1 MKDIFKKGLLSM
13 LCVGAVLYSTVVF
26 AGPAKPEL
34 FEHTQPDGGVI
45 TARLWGDEFYNFI
58 GDEEGYLLT
67 ETDDGALAYVT
78 ENDANEL
85 VVASPSK
92 SGRPADAVKGF
103 DLRPDIPAHFG
114 IEEEQDEEEE
124 IEEPAI
130 MFAASAQE
138 GTMREQKLLIVVPD
152 YNDFQMKT
160 DIWTADVFN
169 RTFFS
174 QSSDVYSV
182 ANYYKEVSG
191 DRVTFVPAF
200 TSSDIDSTAKGTNAI
215 IDADLTDTYGV
226 YTNGVIR
233 VKLDKNH
240 IDKSNISTGE
250 SNAEAKK
257 ILTELDQYVDFSVLS
272 GGKATMSN
280 SDFSILLLL
289 PGYEKSG
296 TSSSPGVWAH
306 KTWLSSGYA
315 TTLDGVKLCT
325 SGSGYLMVGSLD
337 VNSSKNTPSKA
348 GVFCHELGH
357 LVFGLPDLYAT
368 DGGTDYSG
376 LESLSLMNAGSWGAY
391 TGYIGGTHPAHL
403 DAWCKYHL
411 GWYDEE
417 DLLEVDESHV
427 GEYELVNWLS
437 DKDGYKMIKIN
448 STKDDEYYLL
458 ENRRFLSFDKGIRY
472 KFTATGVAAYR
483 IDKKRT
489 TSAYI
494 SGNNINN
501 GSDPGVKV
509 MHSGK
514 GLTDFYTSTK
524 PMWYTGNN
532 RITSFGKAT
541 FPNNVLNTPVYYT
554 DPIDEKEYLIA
565 EDSGVGFS
573 VHSPSQEVMKV
584 KLGMNDVDSQVYTSS
599 GSTKMYLFNN
609 TDGPISTVPFLAE
622 YNGNS
627 MNNLLKYDRITVD
640 GKGYGATSDQTL
652 TVDTATYKYK
662 NFTLDFPKFTPYFTD
677 YVPPVPQEK
686 VYRLAVDADNDAR
699 DGAYDG
705 MRVKEGSYVLFNV
718 LNGYTYLNNGY
729 LAESTTAPKKL
740 VALKIGRGTNK
751 FTAAND
757 KETLDGDTIIGIP
770 TGGTKN
776 AVTSD
781 YLTDVTAT
789 SGIADTDHAT
799 IYNVNTG
806 ASMIVDASTA
816 FTTGGA
822 DYIKFSGDVYY
833 TLSNK
838 KINGSTGY
846 CAIFAV
852 EGSSK
857 KYISIF
863 DDGSIGV
870 GASGTYAKTGIILS
884 PDTWHHVEIC
894 SDSTG
899 KSLDVYI
906 NGVLAIKGYT
916 GAGTFTK
923 GFKVHT
929 GLVNSQIYYSNLN
942 YTLHIPGTDDEE
954 EDTGMK
960 FALNT
965 TGGLANMTS
974 GENAVVGSKVEFSK
988 PRISQGNTVKYFNN
1002 GIDITD
1008 TVEEGNGIVSITVAN
1023 KGDNKIKAVNYNG
1036 NEVVEESEEINVVGI
1051 TVTGSGTNGGT
1062 DTIWPPDTKYAAY
1075 LEEGAEA
1082 TEEEIAI
1089 AKKLW
1094 GVVDGVATRK
1104 PARGT
1109 GTATAGYSVNLE
1121 TSDYL
1126 YLRTNIFIND
1136 ELASDT
1142 PWFSRWEGNYIRING
1157 NNNRILINTATDTG
1171 VTVQANE
1178 WQKIEIYA
1186 DGTNMDIYINGVL
1199 KGKKC
1204 APLSMTSV
1212 RMWLGSSSADAEPNL
1227 YIDRLDYLRGNRNIE
1242 Q

>member
-1 MKDIFKKGLLSM
+1 MKNIFKKGLLSM

-34 FEHTQPDGGVI
+34 FEHTQPDGGAI

-114 IEEEQDEEEE
+114 VEEEEEE
-124 IEEPAI
+124 IEESVN
-130 MFAASAQE
+130 MFAAAQE

-152 YNDFQMKT
+152 YNDFQMQT
-160 DIWTADVFN
+160 GVWGADVFN
-169 RTFFS
+169 KTFFS
-174 QSSDVYSV
+174 QESEVNSV

-191 DRVTFVPAF
+191 NRVTFVPAF
-200 TSSDIDSTAKGTNAI
+200 KSAEVASTATGTNAV

-226 YTNGVIR
+226 YTDGVIR
-233 VKLDKNH
+233 VKLDRNH
-240 IDKSNISTGE
+240 INSSDISTSA
-250 SNAEAKK
+250 SNAEVKR
-257 ILTELDQYVDFSVLS
+257 ILTAVDQYVDFSVLS
-272 GGKATMSN
+272 GGKSTMSN
-280 SDFSILLLL
+280 SDFSIIFLL

-306 KTWLSSGYA
+306 KHYLTSTYS

-325 SGSGYLMVGSLD
+325 SSSGYLMIGSLD
-337 VNSSKNTPSKA
+337 VNNSKNTPSKA

-357 LVFGLPDLYAT
+357 LVFRLPDLYAT

-376 LESLSLMNAGSWGAY
+376 LQSLSLMNAGSWGAY

-458 ENRRFLSFDKGIRY
+458 ENRRFLSFDRGIRY
-472 KFTATGVAAYR
+472 KFTTTGVAAYR
-483 IDKKRT
+483 IDKART
-489 TSAYI
+489 TSSYI
-494 SGNNINN
+494 SSNVVNN
-501 GSDPGVKV
+501 GTDPGVKV

-514 GLTDFYTSTK
+514 GLTDFYTATK
-524 PMWYTGNN
+524 PMWYTGDN
-532 RITSFGKAT
+532 RATSFGKGT
-541 FPNNVLNTPVYYT
+541 FPNNVLNTPLYYT
-554 DPIDEKEYLIA
+554 DPIDEKEYLVA
-565 EDSGVGFS
+565 EDSGVGFT
-573 VHSPSQEVMKV
+573 VLSPSQEVMKV
-584 KLGMNDVDSQVYTSS
+584 KLGMNDVDTQVYTSS
-599 GSTKMYLFNN
+599 GSTKMYVFNN

-640 GKGYGATSDQTL
+640 GKGYGATSNQTL
-652 TVDTATYKYK
+652 TVDTSTYNYK

-686 VYRLAVDADNDAR
+686 VYRLAVDADTAAR

-729 LAESTTAPKKL
+729 LAESTTAPAKL
-740 VALKIGRGTNK
+740 VALKIGRGTNE
-751 FTAAND
+751 FTASRGS
-757 KETLDGDTIIGIP
+757 EILDGDTVIGIP

-799 IYNVNTG
+799 VYNVNT
-806 ASMIVDASTA
+806 ATSAIVNASTA

-833 TLSNK
+833 TLKSK

-846 CAIFAV
+846 CSIFAV

-884 PDTWHHVEIC
+884 PDTWHHIEIC

-929 GLVNSQIYYSNLN
+929 GLVNNQIYYSNLN
-942 YTLHIPGTDDEE
+942 YTLHIPGVDDEEVE

-960 FALNT
+960 FVLNT

-974 GENAVVGSKVEFSK
+974 GENVVVGSKVEFSK

-1002 GIDITD
+1002 DIDITD
-1008 TVEEGNGIVSITVAN
+1008 AAEEGNGIVSITVAN
-1023 KGDNKIKAVNYNG
+1023 KGDNKIKAVEYN
-1036 NEVVEESEEINVVGI
+1036 EDEIVQESEEINIVGI
-1051 TVTGSGTNGGT
+1051 TVTGSGKNGST
-1062 DTIWPPDTKYAAY
+1062 DAIWPPDTEYAAY

-1109 GTATAGYSVNLE
+1109 GTYTGSHSVSLA
-1121 TSDYL
+1121 TSDYV

-1136 ELASDT
+1136 RLVLDT
-1142 PWFSRWEGNYIRING
+1142 PCFARWDSNYIMING
-1157 NNNRILINTATDTG
+1157 NNNRILINTSTDTG
-1171 VTVQANE
+1171 VTLQANE

-1204 APLSMTSV
+1204 APLSMTSAK
-1212 RMWLGSSSADAEPNL
+1212 MWLGSSAAKDEPNL
-1227 YIDRLDYLRGNRNIE
+1227 YIDRLDYLRGNRIIE